1 MRNTA
6 SITSAIKAKRSEN
19 VRIAS
24 SISGRPAGPS
34 VATAPCKNRAE
45 TVGSF
50 DAPECYKQTMILAIE
65 TSCDD
70 TCAAVVEPDGRRA
83 LSNVVHTQT
92 EHARYG
98 GVVPEVAS
106 RAHLER
112 LDGVVARSLS
122 DADVS
127 LDEVERVAVTTRP
140 GLIGALLVGV
150 AAAKGLAYARGLPLV
165 PVNHLEGHVAAAYL
179 TDPELEPPF
188 VALIA
193 SGGHT
198 ALYSVERDRKMRLL
212 GETLDDA
219 AGEALDKGARM
230 LGLGFPGGPAIS
242 RAARNGDPL
251 RYDFPVGLKGKDNLD
266 FSFSGL
272 KTSLLY
278 KLKAMDAEQLN
289 GELPHLAAGYEA
301 AVVEALSR
309 KLLRAVDLHDAPTA
323 VVAGGVA
330 ANTSLRQTLE
340 LECAKA
346 GTRLVI
352 PPPDLCTDNAA
363 MIGAAA
369 PYSATISYPEYLS
382 LNARSV

>member
-1 MRNTA
+1 
-6 SITSAIKAKRSEN
+6 
-19 VRIAS
+19 
-24 SISGRPAGPS
+24 
-34 VATAPCKNRAE
+34 
-45 TVGSF
+45 
-50 DAPECYKQTMILAIE
+50 MILAIE

-70 TCAAVVEPDGRRA
+70 TCAAVLDEEGRRA

-112 LDGVVARSLS
+112 LDDVVEKALV
-122 DADVS
+122 DAEADLDDVG
-127 LDEVERVAVTTRP
+127 RVAVTVRP
-140 GLIGALLVGV
+140 GLIGALLVGL
-150 AAAKGLAYARGLPLV
+150 AAAKGLAYARELPLT

-179 TDPELEPPF
+179 ADPALKPPF

-198 ALYSVERDRKMRLL
+198 ALYSVTESGMDLL
-212 GETLDDA
+212 GQTLDDA

-230 LGLGFPGGPAIS
+230 LGLGFPGGPALS
-242 RAARNGDPL
+242 KAARGGDSE
-251 RYDFPVGLKGKDNLD
+251 RYDFPVALKEKNNLD

-278 KLKAMDAEQLN
+278 KLKALDER
-289 GELPHLAAGYEA
+289 GVRRELPHLAAGYEA

-309 KLLRAVDLHDAPTA
+309 KLRRVADVCEAPA
-323 VVAGGVA
+323 LVAAGGVA
-330 ANTSLRQTLE
+330 ANASLRRILE
-340 LECAKA
+340 EECQRRDLK
-346 GTRLVI
+346 LVI
-352 PPPDLCTDNAA
+352 PPPELCTDNAA

-369 PYSATISYPEYLS
+369 ATLPAIPYPDYLG

>member
-1 MRNTA
+1 
-6 SITSAIKAKRSEN
+6 
-19 VRIAS
+19 
-24 SISGRPAGPS
+24 
-34 VATAPCKNRAE
+34 
-45 TVGSF
+45 
-50 DAPECYKQTMILAIE
+50 MILAIE

-70 TCAAVVEPDGRRA
+70 TCAAVVEPGGRRA

-112 LDGVVARSLS
+112 LDGVVEKSLS
-122 DADVS
+122 DAGIS
-127 LDEVERVAVTTRP
+127 LDDVDRVAVTVRP

-165 PVNHLEGHVAAAYL
+165 PVDHLEGHVAAAYL
-179 TDPELEPPF
+179 ADPALEPPF

-198 ALYSVERDRKMRLL
+198 ALYHVDAGRGMRLL

-242 RAARNGDPL
+242 RAARNGDPG
-251 RYDFPVGLKGKDNLD
+251 RYDFPVGLKSRANLD

-278 KLKAMDAEQLN
+278 KLKAMEPEQVRE
-289 GELPHLAAGYEA
+289 ELPHLAAGYEA

-309 KLLRAVDLHDAPTA
+309 KLLRAADLYEAPA
-323 VVAGGVA
+323 LVVAGGVA
-330 ANTSLRQTLE
+330 ANASLRRTLE
-340 LECAKA
+340 EECARLD
-346 GTRLVI
+346 TRLVI

-369 PYSATISYPEYLS
+369 AHTPVVPYPDYLG

>member
-1 MRNTA
+1 
-6 SITSAIKAKRSEN
+6 
-19 VRIAS
+19 
-24 SISGRPAGPS
+24 
-34 VATAPCKNRAE
+34 
-45 TVGSF
+45 
-50 DAPECYKQTMILAIE
+50 MILAIE

-92 EHARYG
+92 EHERYG

-112 LDGVVARSLS
+112 M
-122 DADVS
+122 DAVISKAVDDAEVS
-127 LDEVERVAVTTRP
+127 LDDIERVAVTTRP

-150 AAAKGLAYARGLPLV
+150 AAAKGVAYARRLPLV

-179 TDPELEPPF
+179 AKPELEPPF

-198 ALYSVERDRKMRLL
+198 ALYSVEGDYSMTLL

-242 RAARNGDPL
+242 KAAENGDPGK
-251 RYDFPVGLKGKDNLD
+251 YDFPVGLKNKKNLD
-266 FSFSGL
+266 FSFSGV

-278 KLKAMDAEQLN
+278 KLKAMDE
-289 GELPHLAAGYEA
+289 EEVREEIPHFAASYES
-301 AVVEALSR
+301 AVVEALTR
-309 KLLRAVDLHDAPTA
+309 KLLRAADIHDASSL
-323 VVAGGVA
+323 VVSGGVA
-330 ANTSLRQTLE
+330 ANGLLRRRLGE
-340 LECAKA
+340 EC
-346 GTRLVI
+346 GERGLGLVI
-352 PPPDLCTDNAA
+352 PSPDLCTDNAA

-369 PYSATISYPEYLS
+369 VHSPSVEYPDFLS

>member
-1 MRNTA
+1 
-6 SITSAIKAKRSEN
+6 
-19 VRIAS
+19 
-24 SISGRPAGPS
+24 
-34 VATAPCKNRAE
+34 
-45 TVGSF
+45 
-50 DAPECYKQTMILAIE
+50 MILAIE

-112 LDGVVARSLS
+112 LDGVVEKSLS

-127 LDEVERVAVTTRP
+127 LDEVSHVAVTTRP

-150 AAAKGLAYARGLPLV
+150 AAAKGLAYARRLPLV

-179 TDPELEPPF
+179 ADPGLEPPF

-198 ALYSVERDRKMRLL
+198 ALYSVDPDRKMHLL

-242 RAARNGDPL
+242 KAARDGDRD
-251 RYDFPVGLKGKDNLD
+251 RYDFPVGLKSKNNLD

-278 KLKAMDAEQLN
+278 KLKAMDAEQVSE
-289 GELPHLAAGYEA
+289 ELPHLAAGYEA

-309 KLLRAVDLHDAPTA
+309 KLLRAADLHDAPA
-323 VVAGGVA
+323 VVVAGGVA
-330 ANTSLRQTLE
+330 ANAFLRSTLE
-340 LECAKA
+340 EECARL
-346 GTRLVI
+346 GTGLVI
-352 PPPDLCTDNAA
+352 PPPELCTDNAA

-369 PYSATISYPEYLS
+369 PHSLAIAYPQYLS

>member
-1 MRNTA
+1 MKNIA
-6 SITSAIKAKRSEN
+6 SITSAIKAKSSEN
-19 VRIAS
+19 VLMTP
-24 SISGRPAGPS
+24 SISGPLTS
-34 VATAPCKNRAE
+34 
-45 TVGSF
+45 
-50 DAPECYKQTMILAIE
+50 PECYKQTMILAIE

-98 GVVPEVAS
+98 GIVPEVAS

-112 LDGVVARSLS
+112 LDGV
-122 DADVS
+122 
-127 LDEVERVAVTTRP
+127 
-140 GLIGALLVGV
+140 
-150 AAAKGLAYARGLPLV
+150 AAAKGLAYARALPLV

-179 TDPELEPPF
+179 KDPDLEPPF

-198 ALYSVERDRKMRLL
+198 ALYSVERDRKMCLL

-242 RAARNGDPL
+242 KAARDGDRD
-251 RYDFPVGLKGKDNLD
+251 RYDFPVGLKSKVNLD

-278 KLKAMDAEQLN
+278 KLKAMDGEQLRE
-289 GELPHLAAGYEA
+289 ELPHLAAGYEA

-309 KLLRAVDLHDAPTA
+309 KLLRAVNLQDAPA
-323 VVAGGVA
+323 VVVAGGVA
-330 ANTSLRQTLE
+330 ANTLLRQTLE
-340 LECAKA
+340 VRCAKM
-346 GTRLVI
+346 GTRLVV
-352 PPPDLCTDNAA
+352 PPPELCTDNAA

-369 PYSATISYPEYLS
+369 ASARAVPYPKYLS
-382 LNARSV
+382 LSARSV

>member
-1 MRNTA
+1 MA
-6 SITSAIKAKRSEN
+6 GAITL
-19 VRIAS
+19 
-24 SISGRPAGPS
+24 
-34 VATAPCKNRAE
+34 C
-45 TVGSF
+45 
-50 DAPECYKQTMILAIE
+50 MILAIE

-70 TCAAVVEPDGRRA
+70 TCAAVVEPDGRKA
-83 LSNVVHTQT
+83 LSNVIHTQT

-112 LDGVVARSLS
+112 LDGVVEKALT
-122 DADVS
+122 DADTDLGEITS
-127 LDEVERVAVTTRP
+127 VAVTVRP

-150 AAAKGLAYARGLPLV
+150 SAAKGLAYARRLPLV

-179 TDPELEPPF
+179 AEPGLEPPF

-198 ALYSVERDRKMRLL
+198 ALYSVNGEGMNLL

-230 LGLGFPGGPAIS
+230 LGLGFPGGPEIS
-242 RAARNGDPL
+242 RAASNGDPS
-251 RYDFPVGLKGKDNLD
+251 RHEFPVGLRDKSNLD

-278 KLKAMDAEQLN
+278 KLKKLDEAGVRE
-289 GELPHLAAGYEA
+289 ELPHLAAGYER

-309 KLLRAVDLHDAPTA
+309 KLLRAAEEHDAPA
-323 VVAGGVA
+323 VVVAGGVA
-330 ANTSLRQTLE
+330 ANRLLRRTLE
-340 LECAKA
+340 EEC
-346 GTRLVI
+346 GRRQLHLVI
-352 PPPDLCTDNAA
+352 PPPELCTDNAA

-369 PYSATISYPEYLS
+369 PLSRPVPFPDYLS

>member
-1 MRNTA
+1 
-6 SITSAIKAKRSEN
+6 
-19 VRIAS
+19 V
-24 SISGRPAGPS
+24 
-34 VATAPCKNRAE
+34 
-45 TVGSF
+45 
-50 DAPECYKQTMILAIE
+50 ILAIE

-92 EHARYG
+92 EHDRYG
-98 GVVPEVAS
+98 GIVPEVAS

-112 LDGVVARSLS
+112 IDGVISRSLE
-122 DADVS
+122 DAGAGFTDVS
-127 LDEVERVAVTTRP
+127 RVAVTVRP

-150 AAAKGLAYARGLPLV
+150 AAAKGIAYARSLPLV

-179 TDPELEPPF
+179 AEPDLEPPF

-198 ALYSVERDRKMRLL
+198 ALYSVTAEREMRLL

-230 LGLGFPGGPAIS
+230 LRLGFPGGPALQS
-242 RAARNGDPL
+242 ATWGGDRE
-251 RYDFPVGLKGKDNLD
+251 RYDFPVALKGRDNLD

-278 KLKAMDAEQLN
+278 ELKRLGEERTRQ
-289 GELPHLAAGYEA
+289 ELPHLAASYEA
-301 AVVEALSR
+301 AVVEALAR
-309 KLLRAVDLHDAPTA
+309 KLRRAVDLHEAPA
-323 VVAGGVA
+323 VVVVGGVA
-330 ANTSLRQTLE
+330 ANAFLRRTLE
-340 LECAKA
+340 QESARL
-346 GTRLVI
+346 GTKLVV
-352 PPPDLCTDNAA
+352 PPPELCTDNAA

-369 PYSATISYPEYLS
+369 PHTPAVAYPHYLS

>member
-1 MRNTA
+1 
-6 SITSAIKAKRSEN
+6 
-19 VRIAS
+19 
-24 SISGRPAGPS
+24 
-34 VATAPCKNRAE
+34 
-45 TVGSF
+45 
-50 DAPECYKQTMILAIE
+50 MILAIE

-92 EHARYG
+92 EHDRYG

-112 LDGVVARSLS
+112 LDGVIEKSLV
-122 DADVS
+122 DAETDLADVS
-127 LDEVERVAVTTRP
+127 RVAVTVRP
-140 GLIGALLVGV
+140 GLIGALLVGLS
-150 AAAKGLAYARGLPLV
+150 AAKGIAYARRLPLV

-179 TDPELEPPF
+179 ADPDLEPPF

-198 ALYSVERDRKMRLL
+198 ALYYVDADHTMHLL

-230 LGLGFPGGPAIS
+230 LGLGFPGGPALQ
-242 RAARNGDPL
+242 RAAHGGDRE
-251 RYDFPVGLKGKDNLD
+251 RYDFPVALREKNNLD

-278 KLKAMDAEQLN
+278 RLRALGEERV
-289 GELPHLAAGYEA
+289 GEELPHLAASYEA
-301 AVVEALSR
+301 AVVEALAR
-309 KLLRAVDLHDAPTA
+309 KLLRAADLHKTPLL

-330 ANTSLRQTLE
+330 ANALLRRTLE
-340 LECAKA
+340 EECAKL
-346 GTRLVI
+346 GIRLVI
-352 PPPDLCTDNAA
+352 PPPELCTDNAA

-369 PYSATISYPEYLS
+369 PYTPALAFPDYLS

>member
-1 MRNTA
+1 
-6 SITSAIKAKRSEN
+6 
-19 VRIAS
+19 
-24 SISGRPAGPS
+24 
-34 VATAPCKNRAE
+34 
-45 TVGSF
+45 
-50 DAPECYKQTMILAIE
+50 MILAIE

-98 GVVPEVAS
+98 GIVPEVAS

-112 LDGVVARSLS
+112 LDGVVEKSLS
-122 DADVS
+122 DAGVS
-127 LDEVERVAVTTRP
+127 LDEVQGVAVTVRP

-150 AAAKGLAYARGLPLV
+150 AAAKGIAYARGLPLV

-179 TDPELEPPF
+179 ADPALEPPF

-198 ALYSVERDRKMRLL
+198 ALYHVGADRGMSLL

-242 RAARNGDPL
+242 MAARDGDPD
-251 RYDFPVGLKGKDNLD
+251 RYDFPVGLKERANLD

-278 KLKAMDAEQLN
+278 KLKGMEPRRVRE
-289 GELPHLAAGYEA
+289 ELPHLAAGYEA

-309 KLLRAVDLHDAPTA
+309 KLLRVADLYEAPA
-323 VVAGGVA
+323 LVVAGGVA
-330 ANTSLRQTLE
+330 VNASLRRTLE
-340 LECAKA
+340 EECAKI
-346 GTRLVI
+346 GTALVI

-369 PYSATISYPEYLS
+369 AHTPAVAYPDYLT
-382 LNARSV
+382 LGARSV

>member
-1 MRNTA
+1 L
-6 SITSAIKAKRSEN
+6 RS
-19 VRIAS
+19 
-24 SISGRPAGPS
+24 
-34 VATAPCKNRAE
+34 T
-45 TVGSF
+45 
-50 DAPECYKQTMILAIE
+50 PERVCTPKCYKPTVILAIE

-70 TCAAVVEPDGRRA
+70 TCAAVVTPDGRRA

-112 LDGVVARSLS
+112 LDGVVEKALS
-122 DADVS
+122 DASVS
-127 LDEVERVAVTTRP
+127 LDEIGGVAVTTRP

-150 AAAKGLAYARGLPLV
+150 AAAKSLAYARKIPLI

-179 TDPELEPPF
+179 AEPELEPPF

-198 ALYSVERDRKMRLL
+198 ALYSVAPDHTMDLL

-230 LGLGFPGGPAIS
+230 LGLGFPGGPEIS
-242 RAARNGDPL
+242 RAARDGDAD
-251 RYDFPVGLKGKDNLD
+251 RYDFPVGLRDRNNLD

-278 KLKAMDAEQLN
+278 KLKPMDRKQLSQ
-289 GELPHLAAGYEA
+289 ELPHLAAGYEA
-301 AVVEALSR
+301 AVVDALSR
-309 KLLRAVDLHDAPTA
+309 KLLRAADLHDAPA
-323 VVAGGVA
+323 VVVAGGVA
-330 ANTSLRQTLE
+330 ANASLRQTLE
-340 LECAKA
+340 EKCAKIK
-346 GTRLVI
+346 TRLVI
-352 PPPDLCTDNAA
+352 PPPELCTDNAA

-369 PYSATISYPEYLS
+369 QYTAAIAYPKYLD

>member
-1 MRNTA
+1 
-6 SITSAIKAKRSEN
+6 
-19 VRIAS
+19 
-24 SISGRPAGPS
+24 
-34 VATAPCKNRAE
+34 
-45 TVGSF
+45 
-50 DAPECYKQTMILAIE
+50 MILAIE

-70 TCAAVVEPDGRRA
+70 TCAAVLESDGRRA

-92 EHARYG
+92 EHERYG

-112 LDGVVARSLS
+112 LDGVVEKALA
-122 DADVS
+122 DAGTE
-127 LDEVERVAVTTRP
+127 LDQIGCVAVTVRP
-140 GLIGALLVGV
+140 GLIGALLVGLS
-150 AAAKGLAYARGLPLV
+150 AAKSLAFARKLPLV

-179 TDPELEPPF
+179 ADPELEPPF

-198 ALYSVERDRKMRLL
+198 ALYSVAGDGMTLL
-212 GETLDDA
+212 GQTLDDA

-242 RAARNGDPL
+242 KAARDGDPS
-251 RYDFPVGLKGKDNLD
+251 RYEFPVALKEKDNLD

-278 KLKAMDAEQLN
+278 QLKALDDSGVRE
-289 GELPHLAAGYEA
+289 ELPHLAAGYEA

-309 KLLRAVDLHDAPTA
+309 KLLRAAELYDASTL
-323 VVAGGVA
+323 VVVGGVA
-330 ANTSLRQTLE
+330 ANASLRRVLAE
-340 LECAKA
+340 ESERRGLK
-346 GTRLVI
+346 LVV
-352 PPPDLCTDNAA
+352 PSPELCTDNAA

-369 PYSATISYPEYLS
+369 ASIPAVPYPDYLS

>member
-1 MRNTA
+1 
-6 SITSAIKAKRSEN
+6 
-19 VRIAS
+19 
-24 SISGRPAGPS
+24 
-34 VATAPCKNRAE
+34 
-45 TVGSF
+45 
-50 DAPECYKQTMILAIE
+50 MILAIE

-70 TCAAVVEPDGRRA
+70 TCAAVIRPDGRKA

-112 LDGVVARSLS
+112 LDGVIEKALA
-122 DADVS
+122 DAGTD
-127 LDEVERVAVTTRP
+127 LEGITGVAVTVRP

-150 AAAKGLAYARGLPLV
+150 AAAKGIAYARRLPLV

-179 TDPELEPPF
+179 AQPDLEPPF

-198 ALYSVERDRKMRLL
+198 ALYSVNGEGMSLL

-230 LGLGFPGGPAIS
+230 LGLGFPGGPEIS
-242 RAARNGDPL
+242 RAAANGDPA
-251 RYDFPVGLKGKDNLD
+251 RHEFPVGLRDKNNLD

-278 KLKAMDAEQLN
+278 KLKALDEDGARE
-289 GELPHLAAGYEA
+289 ELPHLAAGYEH

-309 KLLRAVDLHDAPTA
+309 KLLRAAEAGDAQTV

-330 ANTSLRQTLE
+330 ANGLLRRTLE
-340 LECAKA
+340 EEC
-346 GTRLVI
+346 GRRGLRLVI
-352 PPPDLCTDNAA
+352 PPPGLCTDNAA

-369 PYSATISYPEYLS
+369 PLSRAVPFPEYLT

>member
-1 MRNTA
+1 
-6 SITSAIKAKRSEN
+6 
-19 VRIAS
+19 V
-24 SISGRPAGPS
+24 
-34 VATAPCKNRAE
+34 
-45 TVGSF
+45 
-50 DAPECYKQTMILAIE
+50 ILAIE

-70 TCAAVVEPDGRRA
+70 TCAAVLDASGRHA

-92 EHARYG
+92 EHERYG

-112 LDGVVARSLS
+112 LDGVVGKALD
-122 DADVS
+122 DAGVD
-127 LDEVERVAVTTRP
+127 LDEIERVAVTVRP
-140 GLIGALLVGV
+140 GLIGALLVGLS
-150 AAAKGLAYARGLPLV
+150 AAKSLAFARKLPLV

-179 TDPELEPPF
+179 ADPELEPPF

-198 ALYSVERDRKMRLL
+198 ALYSVAGDGMDLL
-212 GETLDDA
+212 GQTLDDA

-230 LGLGFPGGPAIS
+230 LRLGFPGGPAIS
-242 RAARNGDPL
+242 KAARDGDPS
-251 RYDFPVGLKGKDNLD
+251 RYEFPVALKEKNNLD

-278 KLKAMDAEQLN
+278 KLKALDES
-289 GELPHLAAGYEA
+289 GVREELPHLAAGYEA

-309 KLLRAVDLHDAPTA
+309 KLLRAAQLYDASIL
-323 VVAGGVA
+323 VVVGGVA
-330 ANTSLRQTLE
+330 ANASLRRVLAE
-340 LECAKA
+340 ECERRGLKLA
-346 GTRLVI
+346 V
-352 PPPDLCTDNAA
+352 PPPELCTDNAA

-369 PYSATISYPEYLS
+369 ATATAVPYPDYLS

>member
-1 MRNTA
+1 
-6 SITSAIKAKRSEN
+6 
-19 VRIAS
+19 V
-24 SISGRPAGPS
+24 
-34 VATAPCKNRAE
+34 
-45 TVGSF
+45 
-50 DAPECYKQTMILAIE
+50 ILSIE

-70 TCAAVVEPDGRRA
+70 TCAAVLEPNGRRA

-92 EHARYG
+92 AHERYG

-112 LDGVVARSLS
+112 LDGVVEKALA
-122 DADVS
+122 DACTE
-127 LDEVERVAVTTRP
+127 LDQIECVAVTVRP
-140 GLIGALLVGV
+140 GLIGALLVGLSS
-150 AAAKGLAYARGLPLV
+150 AKGLAFARKLPLI

-179 TDPELEPPF
+179 ADRELETPF

-198 ALYSVERDRKMRLL
+198 ALYSVTGDGMDLL
-212 GETLDDA
+212 GQTLDDA

-242 RAARNGDPL
+242 KAARDGDPS
-251 RYDFPVGLKGKDNLD
+251 RYDFPVALKEKSNLD

-278 KLKAMDAEQLN
+278 KLKALDEDEIWE
-289 GELPHLAAGYEA
+289 ELPDLAAGYET

-309 KLLRAVDLHDAPTA
+309 KLLRAAELYDAPA
-323 VVAGGVA
+323 LVVVGGVA
-330 ANTSLRQTLE
+330 ANASLRQRLE
-340 LECAKA
+340 SECEGL
-346 GTRLVI
+346 GTKLVV
-352 PPPDLCTDNAA
+352 PPPELCTDNAA

-369 PYSATISYPEYLS
+369 ATTPAVLYPDYLS
-382 LNARSV
+382 FTAQSV

>member
-1 MRNTA
+1 
-6 SITSAIKAKRSEN
+6 
-19 VRIAS
+19 
-24 SISGRPAGPS
+24 
-34 VATAPCKNRAE
+34 
-45 TVGSF
+45 
-50 DAPECYKQTMILAIE
+50 MILAIE

-70 TCAAVVEPDGRRA
+70 TCAAVVAPDGRRA

-112 LDGVVARSLS
+112 LDGVVERALS
-122 DADVS
+122 DAGVS
-127 LDEVERVAVTTRP
+127 LEDIGSVAVTTRP

-179 TDPELEPPF
+179 SDPGLEPPF

-198 ALYSVERDRKMRLL
+198 ALYAVDTEHDMNLL

-230 LGLGFPGGPAIS
+230 LGLGFPGGPEIS
-242 RAARNGDPL
+242 RTARDGDAD
-251 RYDFPVGLKGKDNLD
+251 RHDFPVGLRDKNNLD

-278 KLKAMDAEQLN
+278 KLKPMDRGQLL
-289 GELPHLAAGYEA
+289 EESPHLAAGYEA

-309 KLLRAVDLHDAPTA
+309 KLLRAADLHDAPA
-323 VVAGGVA
+323 VVVAGGVA
-330 ANTSLRQTLE
+330 ANASLRQTVE
-340 LECAKA
+340 QMCAET

-369 PYSATISYPEYLS
+369 PHSNAIAYPEYLS

>member
-1 MRNTA
+1 MRYK
-6 SITSAIKAKRSEN
+6 S
-19 VRIAS
+19 
-24 SISGRPAGPS
+24 
-34 VATAPCKNRAE
+34 
-45 TVGSF
+45 TV
-50 DAPECYKQTMILAIE
+50 ILAIE

-70 TCAAVVEPDGRRA
+70 TCAAVVTDGPRGRRT

-112 LDGVVARSLS
+112 LDGVVEAALS
-122 DADVS
+122 EAGVGLEDIES
-127 LDEVERVAVTTRP
+127 VAVTVRP
-140 GLIGALLVGV
+140 GLIGALLVGLS
-150 AAAKGLAYARGLPLV
+150 AAKGLAYARGLPLV
-165 PVNHLEGHVAAAYL
+165 PVDHLEGHVAAAYL
-179 TDPELEPPF
+179 ADPDLDPPF
-188 VALIA
+188 VAGIA

-198 ALYSVERDRKMRLL
+198 AIYAVGADHGLRPL
-212 GETLDDA
+212 GKTLDDA

-230 LGLGFPGGPAIS
+230 LGLGFPGGPALS
-242 RAARNGDPL
+242 KAALSGDPA
-251 RYDFPVGLKGKDNLD
+251 RYEFPVALMDRKNLD

-278 KLKAMDAEQLN
+278 KLR
-289 GELPHLAAGYEA
+289 ELSEEEVREALPDLAAGYEA

-309 KLLRAVDLHDAPTA
+309 KLLWAVEREDAATL

-330 ANTSLRQTLE
+330 ANAPLRRRLE
-340 LECAKA
+340 EACEES

-363 MIGAAA
+363 MIGA
-369 PYSATISYPEYLS
+369 SAFYTPRIPYPEYLG

>member
-1 MRNTA
+1 
-6 SITSAIKAKRSEN
+6 
-19 VRIAS
+19 
-24 SISGRPAGPS
+24 
-34 VATAPCKNRAE
+34 
-45 TVGSF
+45 
-50 DAPECYKQTMILAIE
+50 MILAIE

-70 TCAAVVEPDGRRA
+70 TCAAVVEPDGRSA

-92 EHARYG
+92 EHGRYG

-112 LDGVVARSLS
+112 LDGVIEKSLA
-122 DADVS
+122 DAGAD
-127 LDEVERVAVTTRP
+127 LGEIERVAVTVRP
-140 GLIGALLVGV
+140 GLIGALLVGL
-150 AAAKGLAYARGLPLV
+150 AAAKSIAYTLSLPLV

-179 TDPELEPPF
+179 TESELEPPF

-198 ALYSVERDRKMRLL
+198 ALYSVDESHEMHLL

-230 LGLGFPGGPAIS
+230 LGLGFPGGPALQ
-242 RAARNGDPL
+242 RAAQGGDSA
-251 RYDFPVGLKGKDNLD
+251 RYDFPVALRERNNLD

-278 KLKAMDAEQLN
+278 RLRDLGEEQARA
-289 GELPHLAAGYEA
+289 ELPHLAASYEA
-301 AVVEALSR
+301 AVVEALVR
-309 KLLRAVDLHDAPTA
+309 KLLRAADLLEAPSL

-330 ANTSLRQTLE
+330 ANALLRRTLE
-340 LECAKA
+340 QERSRL
-346 GTRLVI
+346 GIRLVI
-352 PPPDLCTDNAA
+352 PPPELCTDNAA

-369 PYSATISYPEYLS
+369 PYTPAIAYPNYLS
-382 LNARSV
+382 LNALST

>member
-1 MRNTA
+1 
-6 SITSAIKAKRSEN
+6 
-19 VRIAS
+19 
-24 SISGRPAGPS
+24 
-34 VATAPCKNRAE
+34 
-45 TVGSF
+45 
-50 DAPECYKQTMILAIE
+50 MILAIE

-70 TCAAVVEPDGRRA
+70 TCAAVVAPDGRKA

-112 LDGVVARSLS
+112 MDGVVEKALV
-122 DADVS
+122 DAGVT
-127 LDEVERVAVTTRP
+127 LDDISRVAVTVRP
-140 GLIGALLVGV
+140 GLIGALLVGL
-150 AAAKGLAYARGLPLV
+150 AAAKSIAYARQLPLV
-165 PVNHLEGHVAAAYL
+165 PVDHLEGHVAAAYL
-179 TDPELEPPF
+179 AEPDLSPPF

-198 ALYSVERDRKMRLL
+198 ALYHVTEDGMALL
-212 GETLDDA
+212 GQTLDDA

-242 RAARNGDPL
+242 RAARDGDSS
-251 RYDFPVGLKGKDNLD
+251 RYEFPVGLKDRKNLD

-278 KLKAMDAEQLN
+278 KLKAMDEAAVRES
-289 GELPHLAAGYEA
+289 LPHLAAGYEA

-309 KLLRAVDLHDAPTA
+309 KLLRAAELHEAPA
-323 VVAGGVA
+323 LVVAGGVA
-330 ANTSLRQTLE
+330 ANARLRHGLE
-340 LECAKA
+340 REAEKTGA
-346 GTRLVI
+346 RLVI
-352 PPPDLCTDNAA
+352 PSPKLCTDNAA

-369 PYSATISYPEYLS
+369 ANTPAVPFPEYLS
-382 LNARSV
+382 INARSV

>member
-1 MRNTA
+1 
-6 SITSAIKAKRSEN
+6 
-19 VRIAS
+19 
-24 SISGRPAGPS
+24 
-34 VATAPCKNRAE
+34 
-45 TVGSF
+45 
-50 DAPECYKQTMILAIE
+50 MILAIE

-112 LDGVVARSLS
+112 LDGVVEKSLS
-122 DADVS
+122 DAGVS
-127 LDEVERVAVTTRP
+127 LKEVSRVAVTTRP

-150 AAAKGLAYARGLPLV
+150 AAAKGLAYARELPLV

-179 TDPELEPPF
+179 ADPELEPPF

-198 ALYSVERDRKMRLL
+198 SLYTVDADRKMHLI

-242 RAARNGDPL
+242 RAASDGD
-251 RYDFPVGLKGKDNLD
+251 RDRHDFPVGLRDRDNLD

-278 KLKAMDAEQLN
+278 KLKAMDREQFQQ
-289 GELPHLAAGYEA
+289 ELPHLAAGYEA

-309 KLLRAVDLHDAPTA
+309 KLLRAADLQDAPA
-323 VVAGGVA
+323 VVVAGGVA
-330 ANTSLRQTLE
+330 ANAYLRRTLE
-340 LECAKA
+340 KECASID
-346 GTRLVI
+346 TRLIV

-369 PYSATISYPEYLS
+369 PHSMAIAYPEYLS

>member
-1 MRNTA
+1 
-6 SITSAIKAKRSEN
+6 
-19 VRIAS
+19 V
-24 SISGRPAGPS
+24 
-34 VATAPCKNRAE
+34 
-45 TVGSF
+45 
-50 DAPECYKQTMILAIE
+50 ILAIE

-70 TCAAVVEPDGRRA
+70 TCAAIVETDGHRA

-112 LDGVVARSLS
+112 LDGVVQKALS
-122 DADVS
+122 DANRS
-127 LDEVERVAVTTRP
+127 LDEVGSIAVTTRP

-150 AAAKGLAYARGLPLV
+150 AAAKGLAYARKLPFV

-179 TDPELEPPF
+179 ADPALEPPF
-188 VALIA
+188 VALVA

-198 ALYSVERDRKMRLL
+198 ALYSVTPDHKMNLL

-230 LGLGFPGGPAIS
+230 LGLGFPGGPVIS
-242 RAARNGDPL
+242 RAAHEGDRD
-251 RYDFPVGLKGKDNLD
+251 RYTFPVGLKDKNNLD

-278 KLKAMDAEQLN
+278 KLKEMDREQLHE
-289 GELPHLAAGYEA
+289 ELPHLAAGYQA

-309 KLLRAVDLHDAPTA
+309 KLLRAIDLHDAPAA

-340 LECAKA
+340 QECAKA
-346 GTRLVI
+346 GTRLII

-369 PYSATISYPEYLS
+369 PYSTSIAYPEYLS
-382 LNARSV
+382 INARSM

>member
-1 MRNTA
+1 
-6 SITSAIKAKRSEN
+6 
-19 VRIAS
+19 V
-24 SISGRPAGPS
+24 
-34 VATAPCKNRAE
+34 
-45 TVGSF
+45 
-50 DAPECYKQTMILAIE
+50 ILAIE

-70 TCAAVVEPDGRRA
+70 TCAAVLDGRHM

-112 LDGVVARSLS
+112 LDGVIEKALS
-122 DADVS
+122 DADKT
-127 LDEVERVAVTTRP
+127 LDEVSGVAVTVRP

-150 AAAKGLAYARGLPLV
+150 AAAKGLAYSRELPLY
-165 PVNHLEGHVAAAYL
+165 PVDHLEGHVAAAYL
-179 TDPELEPPF
+179 TEPDLEPPF

-198 ALYSVERDRKMRLL
+198 ALYSVDAEHQMHLL

-242 RAARNGDPL
+242 KAAVNGDPT
-251 RYDFPVGLKGKDNLD
+251 RYDFPVGLKDKKNLD

-278 KLKAMDAEQLN
+278 KLKAMDEEQARE
-289 GELPHLAAGYEA
+289 ELPHLAASYEA
-301 AVVEALSR
+301 AVVEALVR
-309 KLLRAVDLHDAPTA
+309 KLLRAAEQHDASTL

-330 ANTSLRQTLE
+330 ANALLRQRLE
-340 LECAKA
+340 KECAEK
-346 GTRLVI
+346 GFELVV
-352 PPPDLCTDNAA
+352 PSPELCTDNAA

-369 PYSATISYPEYLS
+369 LHTTAIPFPDYLS

>member
-1 MRNTA
+1 MTNIA
-6 SITSAIKAKRSEN
+6 SITSAIKAKSSEN
-19 VRIAS
+19 VLMAS
-24 SISGRPAGPS
+24 SISGS
-34 VATAPCKNRAE
+34 YT
-45 TVGSF
+45 S
-50 DAPECYKQTMILAIE
+50 PECYKQTMILAIE

-70 TCAAVVEPDGRRA
+70 TCAAVVEPEGRRA

-127 LDEVERVAVTTRP
+127 LDAVDRVAVTTRP

-179 TDPELEPPF
+179 TEPGLEPPF

-198 ALYSVERDRKMRLL
+198 ALYSVDRDRKLRLL

-219 AGEALDKGARM
+219 AGEALDKRARM

-242 RAARNGDPL
+242 KAASDGDSD
-251 RYDFPVGLKGKDNLD
+251 RYDFPVGLKDKDNLD

-278 KLKAMDAEQLN
+278 KLKAVDEERLHE
-289 GELPHLAAGYEA
+289 ELPHLAAGYEA

-309 KLLRAVDLHDAPTA
+309 KLLRAVDLHDAPA
-323 VVAGGVA
+323 VVVAGG
-330 ANTSLRQTLE
+330 
-340 LECAKA
+340 
-346 GTRLVI
+346 
-352 PPPDLCTDNAA
+352 
-363 MIGAAA
+363 AA
-369 PYSATISYPEYLS
+369 PHHL
-382 LNARSV
+382 LHRSPG